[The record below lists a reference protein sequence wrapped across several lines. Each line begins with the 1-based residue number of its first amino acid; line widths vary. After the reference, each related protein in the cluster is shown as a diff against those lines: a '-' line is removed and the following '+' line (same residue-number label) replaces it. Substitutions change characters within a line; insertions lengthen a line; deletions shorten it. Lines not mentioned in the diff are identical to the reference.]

1 MPCIKL
7 RTYWQKWM
15 TFDFS
20 CDQLFAL
27 KQHLCSGTDSTIR
40 IGGHVF
46 RYAHGYLHFAN
57 SGRPDK
63 YYIDTPLR
71 KLRTSCS
78 SAGNVRLGD
87 AESPIFSR

>member
-20 CDQLFAL
+20 CDQLLAL
-27 KQHLCSGTDSTIR
+27 KKHLCSGTDSTFR
-40 IGGHVF
+40 IGGYVF

-63 YYIDTPLR
+63 YYFDTPLNEILAIIDQATANHGR
-71 KLRTSCS
+71 
-78 SAGNVRLGD
+78 G
-87 AESPIFSR
+87 

>member
-63 YYIDTPLR
+63 YYIDTPLNEI
-71 KLRTSCS
+71 LAIIDQATATDCC
-78 SAGNVRLGD
+78 G
-87 AESPIFSR
+87 